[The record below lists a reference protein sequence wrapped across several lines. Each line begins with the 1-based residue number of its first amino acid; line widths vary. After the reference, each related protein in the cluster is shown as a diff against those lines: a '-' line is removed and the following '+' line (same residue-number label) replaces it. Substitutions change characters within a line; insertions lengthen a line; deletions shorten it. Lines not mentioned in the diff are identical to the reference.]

1 MANKTLLNG
10 VNELL
15 KRVRL
20 IQGDSGILASLTDSP
35 RQVYIDTAV
44 QVWNELIEEVYS
56 KANIPLPQ
64 ELGENTITLA
74 TDDRD
79 YALQTDVVQ
88 LYFPL
93 LDETNG
99 RYIDEYPGGYIDMV
113 RDQTIPANYTGLPN
127 YAAIRPTDSELY
139 LDNIPTSAE
148 NGDVYKYR
156 YDKDISLSAAADTFP
171 FIDAVFR
178 ALVPAAVELWR
189 KSHQNSFDADGYKK
203 SVGTAARL
211 MTQKQQRGSWLP
223 TKGVTN
229 MTDPYQS

>member
-15 KRVRL
+15 KRVKL
-20 IQGDSGILASLTDSP
+20 IQGDSGALASLADSP
-35 RQVYIDTAV
+35 RQVYVDTAV
-44 QVWNELIEEVYS
+44 QVWNELIEDVYS
-56 KANIPLPQ
+56 KANVPLPQ

-74 TDDRD
+74 TADRD

-88 LYFPL
+88 IYYPL
-93 LDETNG
+93 QNETTG
-99 RYIDEYPGGYIDMV
+99 QYIYEYPGGYLEMV
-113 RDQTIPANYTGLPN
+113 RDQAIPANYTGQPLM
-127 YAAIRPTDSELY
+127 AAISPVDSELY
-139 LDNIPTSAE
+139 LDRLPTSEE

-203 SVGTAARL
+203 AVGTAARL
-211 MTQKQQRGSWLP
+211 MTQKQQRDSWLP
-223 TKGVTN
+223 AKSVVN
-229 MTDPYQS
+229 STDPYNG